1 MRVSKLLIFILFSC
15 LLIVSCKPT
24 NYDGCPNVPSFSA
37 QIQPIMQQNCATAS
51 CHGYGGFAPFG
62 LNTHSEVDS
71 AALNTNF
78 ILAIKHQTPL
88 PMPRVD
94 PFLPDATLLPD
105 SIIQIIECWVNQGR
119 PNN

>member
-1 MRVSKLLIFILFSC
+1 MRVNNSAFSFLILC
-15 LLIVSCKPT
+15 LIMVSCKPT
-24 NYDGCPNVPSFSA
+24 NFDSCTIVPSFSA
-37 QIQPIMQQNCATAS
+37 QIQPIMQQNCATSS

-62 LNTHSEVDS
+62 LNTHGEVDS
-71 AALNTNF
+71 AAINTNF

-94 PFLPDATLLPD
+94 PFLQDATLLPD